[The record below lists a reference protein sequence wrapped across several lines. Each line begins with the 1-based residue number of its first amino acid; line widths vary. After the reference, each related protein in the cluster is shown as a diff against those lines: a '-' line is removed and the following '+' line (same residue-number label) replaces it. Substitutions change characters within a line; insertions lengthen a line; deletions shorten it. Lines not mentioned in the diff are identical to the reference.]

1 MMGLAALTGLNRWI
15 VLAASAMVAAGA
27 AVLVPDPL
35 WLTVVV
41 GGGYLVHLLG
51 DILTTKGVAVFRPLP
66 PTIRVPLLGDAGSM
80 REAALVVL
88 MAAVWIVLTFLV
100 IVPGM

>member
-66 PTIRVPLLGDAGSM
+66 PTIRVPLLGDAGSA
-80 REAALVVL
+80 RETVFVVC
-88 MAAVWIVLTFLV
+88 MVVVWLVLTFMV
-100 IVPGM
+100 VVPGM